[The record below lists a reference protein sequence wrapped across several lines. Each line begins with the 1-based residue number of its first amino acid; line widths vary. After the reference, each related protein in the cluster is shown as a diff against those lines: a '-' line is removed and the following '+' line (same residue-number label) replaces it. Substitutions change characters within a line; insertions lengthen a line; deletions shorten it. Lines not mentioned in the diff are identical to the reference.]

1 TIQYKSLTFQ
11 AWDLGGQSSIRPYW
25 RCYYANTDAIVYVVD
40 SSDRDR
46 IGISQREFDLMMQE
60 AELKNAVLL
69 VLANKQDMKGAL
81 TQAEV
86 SEQLG
91 LPKIKNRQWAIY
103 RCVATEGTGIEE
115 GFDWLLN
122 AIKNR

>member
-1 TIQYKSLTFQ
+1 MDESVSTIPTMGFNVESIQYKNLSFQ
-11 AWDLGGQSSIRPYW
+11 AWDLG
-25 RCYYANTDAIVYVVD
+25 D

-46 IGISQREFDLMMQE
+46 IGVSQKEFELMLQE

-69 VLANKQDMKGAL
+69 VLANKQDVKGAM

-86 SEQLG
+86 SEHLG
-91 LPKIKNRQWAIY
+91 LPSIKNRQWAIY

-115 GFDWLLN
+115 GFDWVAN
-122 AIKNR
+122 AIKNA